1 MEFDPPKSAGILPDG
16 STVTLGGSYIFNE
29 VVKGQTSGCTARV
42 KDWNGNTNFIQ
53 IGIIAGAFVDGE
65 FLIGETSGATYVI
78 GRVNIDDIV
87 SPYAANQVIEI
98 AADRIIDFSN
108 DNPFGMP

>member
-1 MEFDPPKSAGILPDG
+1 M
-16 STVTLGGSYIFNE
+16 GGSYIFNE
-29 VVKGQTSGCTARV
+29 VVEGQTSGCTARV

-53 IGIIAGAFVDGE
+53 LGIIGGTFIPGE
-65 FLIGETSGATYVI
+65 YLIGQTSKACYVF
-78 GRVNIDDIV
+78 GRINTDDIV

-98 AADRIIDFSN
+98 AADQIIDFSN